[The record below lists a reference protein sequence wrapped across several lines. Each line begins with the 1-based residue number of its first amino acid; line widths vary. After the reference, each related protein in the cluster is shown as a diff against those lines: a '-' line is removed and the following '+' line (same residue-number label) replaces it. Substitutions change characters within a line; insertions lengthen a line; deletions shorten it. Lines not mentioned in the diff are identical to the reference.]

1 MILRHGRRLLV
12 AAILAGAAL
21 GGCARVQDHQGF
33 ILDETLANAI
43 QPGVD
48 TRDSVMNTLGRPSFT
63 GGFDQN
69 DWYYLSRITKNMAF
83 NMPHPD
89 SQTVLH
95 VRFDAAGNVAKV
107 ERKGMEQV
115 ASITP
120 MSDKTPTLGRR
131 HSIWDEIFGNI
142 GTVGSGIGGAGAG
155 QGGNTGPNQ

>member
-1 MILRHGRRLLV
+1 MILRHGRRFLV
-12 AAILAGAAL
+12 AAILAGASL

-33 ILDETLANAI
+33 IIDETLATAI

-63 GGFDQN
+63 GGFGEN
-69 DWYYLSRITKNMAF
+69 DWYYLSRNTKNMAF
-83 NMPHPD
+83 NMPRAD

-131 HSIWDEIFGNI
+131 HSLWDDIFGNI
-142 GTVGSGIGGAGAG
+142 GTVGAGGLGGSAG
-155 QGGNTGPNQ
+155 QGGNGPNQ

>member
-1 MILRHGRRLLV
+1 MILRNGRRFLV
-12 AAILAGAAL
+12 AAIFAGAAL
-21 GGCARVQDHQGF
+21 AGCARVEDHQGF
-33 ILDETLANAI
+33 ILDETLATAI

-63 GGFDQN
+63 GGFGEN
-69 DWYYLSRITKNMAF
+69 DWYYLSRMTKNMAF
-83 NMPHPD
+83 NMPRPA

-95 VRFDAAGNVAKV
+95 IRFDAAGNVAKV

-142 GTVGSGIGGAGAG
+142 GTVGSGIGGAAG
-155 QGGNTGPNQ
+155 QGGPGPNQ